1 MSSVASILYYWT
13 VINMINNMSKIQLLT
28 KFKKIVEIFEKLKWL
43 STPSSKFFFLSLQKV
58 IF

>member
-43 STPSSKFFFLSLQKV
+43 STPSSKFLFLSLQKV